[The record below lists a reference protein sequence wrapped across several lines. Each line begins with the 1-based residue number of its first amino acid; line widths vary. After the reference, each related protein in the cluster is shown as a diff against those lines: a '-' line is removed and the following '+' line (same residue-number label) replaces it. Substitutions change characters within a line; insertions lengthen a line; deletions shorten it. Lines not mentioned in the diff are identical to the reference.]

1 MKTPRL
7 YRLFSLVLALSIT
20 ASLCAPGCAYAANDT
35 PGDSENTSAAT
46 PAEEERIAEDYDAL
60 EGEVHNTIDV
70 SEADEELVPDDSPTT
85 FSTYNYETEL
95 AKFPSS
101 YRTLL
106 SKLHKTYSKWI
117 FVADETGLD
126 FKTAVANEADSVKNV
141 ISPSICSSLMS
152 SAANSTYASSNAVA
166 YYMDPRN
173 FLNEKDIFLFL
184 DMGADSSCTADGV
197 EAILSGTNL
206 ANSSTYYKL
215 SGGKKVAAKLPTTYA
230 KTITAASSKYSM
242 NAYFIASK
250 IITETGGSLSKTAT
264 SGQSSSY
271 PNIYNFYNI
280 GAYTSATDGLKWAAS
295 GSSYSRPW
303 KTPTLSIQGGASF
316 IYTNYYAAGQKTE
329 YFTKF
334 NTSASATKTKYSHQ
348 YMSSLYGALNEAER
362 MYKGYAATKLNGNYV
377 FRIPVYKNM
386 PSTCS
391 LLSLS
396 DASGAVVLSKSTKK
410 ATVTSDVHLR
420 SGPATTYSSVTTVPS
435 GATITITGGVATD
448 NANRAYQISNPYWF
462 KATYGGKS
470 GYVSAECVT
479 ASTSYDIAKGS
490 TKKLSYTRASS
501 SDTVYFL
508 SSNTSV
514 ATVSASGTVTAKK
527 NGTCMIYAFNG
538 GGFDAVGIKV
548 SATGSTSS
556 GTKKLT
562 TSNATLTLSYTSHP
576 YTGSALKPSVT
587 VKYGSTKLESGT
599 DYTIAYSGNKE
610 PGTATVKITGTGTY
624 SGSLSKTFKI
634 TALTAP
640 YRTTTN
646 KVNYRTGC
654 GTSYTAKGNI
664 ASAGTVVQVVYGWY
678 QTVNGAKWY
687 KVLIDGKYYYM
698 CGTYLTREVFVKYTS
713 NIKLNY
719 RTGCGTNYT
728 VKGTFSKGSAV
739 SVVKG
744 WSKTVNGKKWYKVK
758 VGNSYYY
765 AMATY
770 LTKQE
775 TLVDYKTKSRVNV
788 RSAAGT
794 SKTLKTILLKDTPVS
809 VVKGS
814 VKTVSGDKWY
824 QVKIGTSYYYMMAS
838 YLTKL

>member
-7 YRLFSLVLALSIT
+7 HNFLALVLALFT
-20 ASLCAPGCAYAANDT
+20 TVSLCAPGFACAANVT
-35 PGDSENTSAAT
+35 TGDIADASAAE
-46 PAEEERIAEDYDAL
+46 PVEEERIAEDYDAL

-70 SEADEELVPDDSPTT
+70 SEADEEILPDDSLTT
-85 FSTYNYETEL
+85 FATYDYDTEL

-126 FKTAVANEADSVKNV
+126 FKTAVANEADSSKNV

-152 SAANSTYASSNAVA
+152 SATDSSYASSNAVA

-173 FLNEKDIFLFL
+173 YLNKKDIFLFL
-184 DMGADSSCTADGV
+184 DMGASSSCTADGV
-197 EAILSGTNL
+197 EEILSGTNL
-206 ANSSTYYKL
+206 ANSSTYYKQ
-215 SGGKKVAAKLPTTYA
+215 SNGKKVSAKLSDTYA
-230 KTITAASSKYSM
+230 KTIVSAASKYDM

-264 SGQSSSY
+264 SGQNATY

-280 GAYTSATDGLKWAAS
+280 GAYTSATDGLKWASS

-303 KTPTLSIQGGASF
+303 KNPALSIQGGASF
-316 IYTNYYAAGQKTE
+316 IHTNYYEAGQNTE

-362 MYKGYAATKLNGNYV
+362 MYKGYNATKLNGNYV

-396 DASGAVVLSKSTKK
+396 DASEAVALSKSTKK
-410 ATVTSDVHLR
+410 ATATSDVHLR
-420 SGPATTYSSVTTVPS
+420 SGPATTYSSVTTIPS
-435 GATITITGGVATD
+435 GATMTITGGVATD

-462 KATYGGKS
+462 KATYGGES
-470 GYVSAECVT
+470 GYVSAECVS
-479 ASTSYDIAKGS
+479 ASTSYNIAKDS

-514 ATVSASGTVTAKK
+514 ATVSSSGTVTAKK
-527 NGTCMIYAFNG
+527 NGTCMIYAFSG

-548 SATGSTSS
+548 SASGSSS
-556 GTKKLT
+556 GTKKLSS
-562 TSNATLTLSYTSHP
+562 SNATLSLSYTSHP

-587 VKYGSTKLESGT
+587 VKYGSTKLKSGT
-599 DYTIAYSGNKE
+599 DYTISYSNNKE
-610 PGTATVKITGTGTY
+610 PGTATVKITGDGNY

-640 YRTTTN
+640 YRTTAN

-654 GTSYTAKGNI
+654 GTNYTAKGNI

-678 QTVNGAKWY
+678 KTVDGAKWY
-687 KVLIDGKYYYM
+687 KVLINDKYYYM
-698 CGTYLTREVFVKYTS
+698 CGNYLSREVFVKYS
-713 NIKLNY
+713 ANIKLNY
-719 RTGCGTNYT
+719 RAGCGTNYA
-728 VKGTFSKGSAV
+728 VKGKFSKGSDV

-744 WSKTVNGKKWYKVK
+744 WNKTVDGEKWYKVK
-758 VGNSYYY
+758 VDDNYYY

-770 LTKQE
+770 LTKKE
-775 TLVDYKTKSRVNV
+775 TLVNYKTKSKVNV

-809 VVKGS
+809 VIKGS

-824 QVKIGTSYYYMMAS
+824 QVKIGTNYYYMMAS
-838 YLTKL
+838 YLIKN

>member
-7 YRLFSLVLALSIT
+7 HNLLALVLALFIT
-20 ASLCAPGCAYAANDT
+20 VSLCAPGFACAANDT
-35 PGDSENTSAAT
+35 TGDTADASAAE
-46 PAEEERIAEDYDAL
+46 PVEEERIAEDYDAL

-70 SEADEELVPDDSPTT
+70 SEADEEILPDDSPTT
-85 FSTYNYETEL
+85 FATYDYDTEL

-126 FKTAVANEADSVKNV
+126 FKTAVANEADSSKNV

-152 SAANSTYASSNAVA
+152 SATDSSYASSNAVA

-173 FLNEKDIFLFL
+173 YLNKKDIFLFL
-184 DMGADSSCTADGV
+184 DMGASSSCTADGV
-197 EAILSGTNL
+197 EEILSGTNM
-206 ANSSTYYKL
+206 ANSSTYYKQ
-215 SGGKKVAAKLPTTYA
+215 SNGKKVSAKLSDTYA
-230 KTITAASSKYSM
+230 KTIVSAASKYDM

-264 SGQSSSY
+264 SGQNATY

-280 GAYTSATDGLKWAAS
+280 GAYTSATDGLKWASS

-303 KTPTLSIQGGASF
+303 KNPALSIQGGASF
-316 IYTNYYAAGQKTE
+316 IHTNYYEAGQNTE

-362 MYKGYAATKLNGNYV
+362 MCKGYNATKLNGNYV

-396 DASGAVVLSKSTKK
+396 DASEAVVLSKSTKK
-410 ATVTSDVHLR
+410 ATATSDVHLR
-420 SGPATTYSSVTTVPS
+420 SGPATTYSSVTTIPS
-435 GATITITGGVATD
+435 GATMTITGGVATD

-470 GYVSAECVT
+470 GYVSAECVS
-479 ASTSYDIAKGS
+479 ASTSYNIAKDS

-514 ATVSASGTVTAKK
+514 ATVSSSGTVTAKK
-527 NGTCMIYAFNG
+527 NGTCMIYAFSG

-548 SATGSTSS
+548 SASGSAS
-556 GTKKLT
+556 GTKKL
-562 TSNATLTLSYTSHP
+562 SSNNATLSLSYTSHP

-587 VKYGSTKLESGT
+587 VKYGSTKLKSGT
-599 DYTIAYSGNKE
+599 DYTISYSNNKE
-610 PGTATVKITGTGTY
+610 PGTATVKITGDGNY

-640 YRTTTN
+640 YRTTAN

-654 GTSYTAKGNI
+654 GTNYTVKGNI

-678 QTVNGAKWY
+678 KTVDGAKWY
-687 KVLIDGKYYYM
+687 KVLINDKYYYM
-698 CGTYLTREVFVKYTS
+698 CGNYLSREVFVKYS
-713 NIKLNY
+713 ANIKLNY
-719 RTGCGTNYT
+719 RAGCGTNYA
-728 VKGTFSKGSAV
+728 VKGKFSKGSDV

-744 WSKTVNGKKWYKVK
+744 WNKTVDGEKWYKVK
-758 VGNSYYY
+758 VDDNYYY

-770 LTKQE
+770 LTKKE
-775 TLVDYKTKSRVNV
+775 TLVNYKTKSKVNV

-809 VVKGS
+809 VIKGS

-824 QVKIGTSYYYMMAS
+824 QVKIGTNYYYMMAS
-838 YLTKL
+838 YLIKN

>member
-1 MKTPRL
+1 MKIPRL
-7 YRLFSLVLALSIT
+7 HNLLALVLALFIT
-20 ASLCAPGCAYAANDT
+20 VSLCAPGFACAANDT
-35 PGDSENTSAAT
+35 TGDTADTSAAE
-46 PAEEERIAEDYDAL
+46 PVEEERIAEDYDAL

-70 SEADEELVPDDSPTT
+70 SEADEEILPDDSPTT
-85 FSTYNYETEL
+85 FATYDYDTEL

-101 YRTLL
+101 YRPLL

-126 FKTAVANEADSVKNV
+126 FKTAVANEADSSKNV

-152 SAANSTYASSNAVA
+152 SATDSSYASSNAVA

-173 FLNEKDIFLFL
+173 YLNKKDIFLFL
-184 DMGADSSCTADGV
+184 DMGASSSCTADGV
-197 EAILSGTNL
+197 EEILSGTNL
-206 ANSSTYYKL
+206 ANSSTYYKQ
-215 SGGKKVAAKLPTTYA
+215 SNGKKVSAKLSDTYA
-230 KTITAASSKYSM
+230 KTIVSAASKYDM

-264 SGQSSSY
+264 SGQNATY

-280 GAYTSATDGLKWAAS
+280 GAYTSATDGLKWASS

-303 KTPTLSIQGGASF
+303 KNPALSIQGGASF
-316 IYTNYYAAGQKTE
+316 IHTNYYEAGQNTE

-362 MYKGYAATKLNGNYV
+362 MYKGYNATKLNGNYV

-396 DASGAVVLSKSTKK
+396 DASEAVALSKSTKK
-410 ATVTSDVHLR
+410 ATATSDVHLR
-420 SGPATTYSSVTTVPS
+420 SGPATTYSSVTTIPS
-435 GATITITGGVATD
+435 GATMTITGGVATD

-470 GYVSAECVT
+470 GYVSAECVS
-479 ASTSYDIAKGS
+479 ASTSYNIAKDS

-514 ATVSASGTVTAKK
+514 ATVSSSGTVTAKK
-527 NGTCMIYAFNG
+527 NGTCMLYAFSG

-548 SATGSTSS
+548 SASGSSS
-556 GTKKLT
+556 GTKKLSS
-562 TSNATLTLSYTSHP
+562 SNATLSLSYTSHP

-587 VKYGSTKLESGT
+587 VKYGSTKLKSGT
-599 DYTIAYSGNKE
+599 DYTISYSNNKE
-610 PGTATVKITGTGTY
+610 PGTATVKITGDGNY

-640 YRTTTN
+640 YRTTAN

-654 GTSYTAKGNI
+654 GTNYTAKGNI

-678 QTVNGAKWY
+678 KTVDGAKWY
-687 KVLIDGKYYYM
+687 KVLINDKYYYM
-698 CGTYLTREVFVKYTS
+698 CGNYLSREVFVKYS
-713 NIKLNY
+713 ANIKLNY
-719 RTGCGTNYT
+719 RAGCGTNYA
-728 VKGTFSKGSAV
+728 VKGKFSKGSDV

-744 WSKTVNGKKWYKVK
+744 WNKTVDGEKWYKVK
-758 VGNSYYY
+758 VDDNYYY

-770 LTKQE
+770 LTKKE
-775 TLVDYKTKSRVNV
+775 TLVNYKTKSKVNV

-809 VVKGS
+809 VIKGS

-824 QVKIGTSYYYMMAS
+824 QVKIGTNYYYMMAS
-838 YLTKL
+838 YLIKS